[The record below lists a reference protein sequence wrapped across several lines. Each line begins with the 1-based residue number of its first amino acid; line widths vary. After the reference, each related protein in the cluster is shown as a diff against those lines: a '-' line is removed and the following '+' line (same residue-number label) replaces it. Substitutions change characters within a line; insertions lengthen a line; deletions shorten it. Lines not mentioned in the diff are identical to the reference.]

1 MKRYF
6 NSKTNF
12 EKIIKEKVDI
22 LEINKI
28 ESAWTN
34 FVYKVKT
41 KEDILLFRFP
51 RNTFFKKAL
60 EKEIFVSNYLFN
72 KINFKTNKLE
82 KCTYKNKIYSMH
94 KFIKGESLTK
104 CYESF
109 TTEDIEN
116 FAKQLSS
123 FLYKLSSQDNLKLKI
138 PKLSSFLIE
147 LTKSNKYSFFD
158 KYIFEKL
165 VYLEKEKS
173 IVVHG
178 DLNPGNI
185 IIKNNKIEAIIDFAF
200 CGISTPL
207 VDISRIIG
215 RLPKIFKDPIIKEYE
230 EKFNTT
236 VKEEDLSY
244 LINLWSYVEKNYIKY
259 IQKECKDIVLPK
271 FFN

>member
-1 MKRYF
+1 MKKYF

-12 EKIIKEKVDI
+12 EEIIKEKVDI
-22 LEINKI
+22 LEIKKI

-34 FVYKVKT
+34 FVFKVKT
-41 KEDILLFRFP
+41 NEDIVLFRFP

-60 EKEIFVSNYLFN
+60 EKEIYISHYLSSC
-72 KINFKTNKLE
+72 INFKTNKLE
-82 KCTYKNKIYSMH
+82 KCNYKNKIYSIH
-94 KFIKGESLTK
+94 KYIEGEALTN

-109 TTEDIEN
+109 TPEN
-116 FAKQLSS
+116 ISIFAKDISG
-123 FLYKLSSQDNLKLKI
+123 FLYKLSSQDNLKLKL

-147 LTKSNKYSFFD
+147 LTKSNKYSSFD

-165 VYLEKEKS
+165 IYMEKEKS

-207 VDISRIIG
+207 VDLSRIIG
-215 RLPKIFKDPIIKEYE
+215 RLPKIFKEPIIKEYE
-230 EKFNTT
+230 DKFDTII
-236 VKEEDLSY
+236 KEEDLSY
-244 LINLWSYVEKNYIKY
+244 LINLWSYIEKNYIKY